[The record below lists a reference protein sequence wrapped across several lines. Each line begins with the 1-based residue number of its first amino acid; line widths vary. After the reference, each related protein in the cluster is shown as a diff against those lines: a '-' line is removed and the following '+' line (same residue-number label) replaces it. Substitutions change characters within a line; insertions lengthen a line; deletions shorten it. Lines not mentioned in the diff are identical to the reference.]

1 MRVPF
6 VDLKG
11 QYALLQPELEEAFKN
26 IFLQGQ
32 FVGGGEVHSFEEK
45 FATKLG
51 VRHCVG
57 VGNGTDALFLSLKA
71 LGIGPGDEVITPAWS
86 WISSAET
93 ISQTGATP
101 IFTDV
106 DEFYTI
112 SVDDVEKK
120 LTNKTRAVIAVHL
133 YGQPADVTRLTQL
146 CKLNQ
151 LFLIEDCAQA
161 HFSKMGS
168 VCAGTFGDVA
178 AFSFYPTKNLGAYG
192 DAGAVVTHHAHL
204 AEKVRRLA
212 NHGGLSKDEHLMEG
226 FNSRLDPLQA
236 AALSVKLNYVM
247 TWNDRRN
254 EHASFYHDHLSGI
267 GDLIVPQVRPQT
279 THSFH
284 LYVVRTS
291 RRDLLKQFL
300 SEQGIETQVH
310 YPRALPFE
318 PAYQGLTLRSEHFPN
333 ASKFQQEVLSLP
345 VYPELT
351 EAQLGYVCD
360 QIKKFFQHGD

>member
-11 QYALLQPELEEAFKN
+11 QYALVQPELEEAFKN
-26 IFLQGQ
+26 IFLQGL
-32 FVGGGEVHSFEEK
+32 FVGGDGVSSFEEK
-45 FATKLG
+45 LAAKLG
-51 VRHCVG
+51 ARHCVG

-71 LGIGPGDEVITPAWS
+71 LDIGPGDEVITPAWS
-86 WISSAET
+86 WISSSET
-93 ISQTGATP
+93 ISQTGATAV
-101 IFTDV
+101 FADA

-112 SVDDVEKK
+112 TVTEVEKK
-120 LTNKTRAVIAVHL
+120 LTKKTRAVIAVHL
-133 YGQPADVTRLTQL
+133 YGQVADVAKLGEL
-146 CKLNQ
+146 CKRHD

-168 VCAGTFGDVA
+168 ANAGTFGDVA

-192 DAGAVVTHHAHL
+192 DAGAVVTRHSQL

-236 AALSVKLNYVM
+236 AALSVKLNHIES
-247 TWNDRRN
+247 WNDKRRF
-254 EHASFYHDHLSGI
+254 HASIYKSHLFGI
-267 GDLIVPQVRPQT
+267 GDLVLPLVRQET

-284 LYVVRTS
+284 LFVIRTTQ
-291 RRDLLKQFL
+291 RDNLKQFL
-300 SEQGIETQVH
+300 HESGIETQIH

-318 PAYQGLTLRSEHFPN
+318 PAYQHLRLQVHDFPL
-333 ASKFQQEVLSLP
+333 AAKLQSEVLSLP

-351 EAQLGYVCD
+351 EAQILYVCNT
-360 QIKKFFQHGD
+360 IKKFYGHKN